1 MTAQLLIQGRQLG
14 CLEMAQNRSM
24 PEENPSWN
32 RTRLSRHLCLLW
44 NWPVENWTSFRF
56 RAFPLF
62 GTISRTEWREKGRK
76 KRISNIEQG
85 ISNDEVEK
93 PSNLELNSVLE
104 RFLTSLL
111 DIPCSILDIHFH
123 VFDGSFSPQIQY
135 G

>member
-1 MTAQLLIQGRQLG
+1 MPSHF
-14 CLEMAQNRSM
+14 LE
-24 PEENPSWN
+24 PSAVLN
-32 RTRLSRHLCLLW
+32 
-44 NWPVENWTSFRF
+44 
-56 RAFPLF
+56 
-62 GTISRTEWREKGRK
+62 GEKKEGKR

-104 RFLTSLL
+104 RFFTSLL
-111 DIPCSILDIHFH
+111 DIPCSILDIRFH